1 MKSYAYAR
9 DFLKER
15 GYRIVADGLNPLSL
29 QYFELAILKSDF
41 IKISCEQ
48 EFTNNED
55 DRRVKEI
62 REAIATAGKDSIIF
76 SHVLSE
82 KTLKWGVGLGVNYF
96 QGFFIDKLV
105 QDIGTGK
112 RVPTTG

>member
-29 QYFELAILKSDF
+29 QYFELASLKSDF
-41 IKISCEQ
+41 IKISCGQ
-48 EFTNNED
+48 EFTSNED
-55 DRRVKEI
+55 DRRVGEI
-62 REAIATAGKDSIIF
+62 REVIATASKGSIIF

-82 KTLKWGVGLGVNYF
+82 KTLKWGVGLGVSCF

-105 QDIGTGK
+105 QVIGCGK
-112 RVPTTG
+112 RVPTAG